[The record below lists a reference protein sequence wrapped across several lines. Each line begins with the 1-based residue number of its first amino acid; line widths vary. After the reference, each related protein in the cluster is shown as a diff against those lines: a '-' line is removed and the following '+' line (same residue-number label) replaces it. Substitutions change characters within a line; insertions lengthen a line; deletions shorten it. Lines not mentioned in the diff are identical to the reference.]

1 VRQFI
6 YGTNIDEVLELEI
19 VGAAKYYYHTN
30 VQGNVVALTDD
41 AGAVVEEYTYDIYGK
56 AYRPLGTPITGT
68 WTSVSYDGGTGLTT
82 FTDTGL
88 SLTAGEFKGGLVILN
103 DSAGGNHQYKQ
114 FVIFDNGTDNIK
126 ILGDVDSIGLKPY
139 SILARAYAV
148 QGSGVGNVILFQGRR
163 LDAESGLYYFRNRQY
178 DPVHG
183 RFLSRDPMG
192 YLDSMNLYSFVNNNP
207 VCYVDPSGRVIKYAA
222 TQVTWDFWDLYG
234 WFFMGQTR
242 NVAEIDQKDNC
253 CLHYNGFTDYST
265 EEHCVKPGGWLHW
278 IKFSFTSM
286 ARATVST
293 GACECCG
300 EKVDG
305 LEITVYHLAR
315 FDGSVSYTFGAGVSV
330 GYDTKSFGKVSGH
343 LNASVTIPPATGQ
356 IRSIYKFTVCPGID
370 TNSWPRIKWNTVSYW
385 SSTDDVPEM
394 HDRRHSGPGML
405 DTSGISDW
413 LE

>member
-1 VRQFI
+1 MEERGERDDTGEKKTVT
-6 YGTNIDEVLELEI
+6 YNS
-19 VGAAKYYYHTN
+19 Y
-30 VQGNVVALTDD
+30 DD

-183 RFLSRDPMG
+183 RFLSRDPLG
-192 YLDSMNLYSFVNNNP
+192 YQDSFCLYQFVNNNP
-207 VCYVDPSGRVIKYAA
+207 VCYTDPKGLVKWGPVIEKLVDKSSLSGGSLNMESDRASHKLECDTCEELSDNHKVIAA
-222 TQVTWDFWDLYG
+222 RWAPASLVLTLADVTIEIHWSYTGVSIYEAHYEFRAGSWVG
-234 WFFMGQTR
+234 MTVAINCTAEFFDGGVKISEGCECGCGKVAALR
-242 NVAEIDQKDNC
+242 NVITCKIKQTILFITTETVLPKAS
-253 CLHYNGFTDYST
+253 GFIYGDGTY
-265 EEHCVKPGGWLHW
+265 KPG
-278 IKFSFTSM
+278 
-286 ARATVST
+286 
-293 GACECCG
+293 
-300 EKVDG
+300 
-305 LEITVYHLAR
+305 
-315 FDGSVSYTFGAGVSV
+315 
-330 GYDTKSFGKVSGH
+330 
-343 LNASVTIPPATGQ
+343 
-356 IRSIYKFTVCPGID
+356 
-370 TNSWPRIKWNTVSYW
+370 
-385 SSTDDVPEM
+385 
-394 HDRRHSGPGML
+394 
-405 DTSGISDW
+405 
-413 LE
+413 